1 MTELN
6 PSMNINNFP
15 SEILEEIF
23 LRFVSP
29 SKVHLSA
36 SPFISSHCSPASP
49 YVISKICKQWRSI
62 ALKLG
67 HLWTHLHVLDPQKIG
82 IVQHLEEWMNRAGN
96 LPLCLSLRQY
106 GFYDDQASIAVATL
120 FLNSL
125 HRCQSF
131 EMIVRTPL
139 EDFGLKNFTRVPS
152 TSLESVNVWYKDS
165 LWADVELLTN
175 LLLNTPSLRTIR
187 WCSLGPLDAVSHSWG
202 NLRELS
208 INCTRTFADFLDAL
222 SHCQN
227 LESLKIGDSFD
238 DVLQQSVI
246 LPRLTHL
253 SFLLDMGRE
262 EILTSLTLPAL
273 AELELVLFR
282 RLEWDPVLDLIQ
294 RSGVMLRRLS
304 ITSRDISGY
313 SHVDRVNLTRILEMP
328 YFQALRVLEVEEPT
342 AGHDIIEFL
351 TLPTSSSTGVGD
363 ENEGTAGYLV
373 HLEKITLIFGG
384 TRAMQI
390 SQALRKLIKSR
401 LGSPKP
407 VSEYIKITKHI
418 YFSLSIPST

>member
-1 MTELN
+1 MY
-6 PSMNINNFP
+6 INDFP

-36 SPFISSHCSPASP
+36 SPFISSRRSPASP
-49 YVISKICKQWRSI
+49 YVISKICKRWRHV
-62 ALKLG
+62 ALKLA
-67 HLWTHLHVLDPQKIG
+67 HLWTHLHVVDPRNVS
-82 IVQHLEEWMNRAGN
+82 IVQHLEEWMSRAGT

-106 GFYDDQASIAVATL
+106 GFYDEQASIAVATL

-131 EMIVRTPL
+131 EMVIRTPL
-139 EDFGLKNFTRVPS
+139 EDFGLKNFERDPS
-152 TSLESVNVWYKDS
+152 TPLESLNVWCKDS
-165 LWADVELLTN
+165 LWADAELLTN
-175 LLLNTPSLRTIR
+175 LLLNTRSLRTIR
-187 WCSLGPLDAVSHSWG
+187 WSCALGPLDGVSRSWG

-208 INCTRTFADFLDAL
+208 ITGTRTLANFLSAL

-227 LESLKIGDSFD
+227 LESLEIRQSLTD
-238 DVLQQSVI
+238 DVVLQSVI

-253 SFLLDMGRE
+253 SISVLFGWPKK
-262 EILTSLTLPAL
+262 ILPSLILPAL
-273 AELELVLFR
+273 AELELVAFQE
-282 RLEWDPVLDLIQ
+282 LEWNPVLDLIQ

-304 ITSRDISGY
+304 ITSNSFSGHLY
-313 SHVDRVNLTRILEMP
+313 VDPVNLTGILKMP
-328 YFQALRVLEVEEPT
+328 YFRALRVLEVEAPM
-342 AGHDIIEFL
+342 AGLSIIEFL

-373 HLEKITLIFGG
+373 HLEKISLIFGD

-390 SQALRKLIKSR
+390 SPALPKLIKSR
-401 LGSPKP
+401 LGKTHNLKP
-407 VSEYIKITKHI
+407 VSEYLKIKTHI
-418 YFSLSIPST
+418 HFSLSIPSK